1 MIFRA
6 FRHPP
11 LHITAVYD
19 QAAVRSFR
27 RLSMLPE
34 GYVHAALSLSHMA
47 SQRLTCSRA
56 PRREVS
62 NRLNG
67 RPDLARSGPEIGLQI
82 ATVRAAATVEGSA
95 ARPGHP
101 AAGTRHRRPYL
112 RAMWADSAPASGV
125 AFAAAAWWSRHRT
138 SRTPFTLVLLGV
150 ACRCGK
156 KAQHVSKHHQA
167 AGRAAGECSVPVLVC
182 LNASRLWLTFPLSLL
197 ANSNSIRPFCASTAL
212 EKLIGADNGLK
223 SRADQIEKVRLCVW
237 YTPHKPHS
245 EELRLRVA
253 RVCRVTHTRPVR
265 SSSVSSSVSKYEP
278 GAFGALSG

>member
-1 MIFRA
+1 M
-6 FRHPP
+6 
-11 LHITAVYD
+11 
-19 QAAVRSFR
+19 RSFR

-125 AFAAAAWWSRHRT
+125 AFDDDHRNTSLAHERPICSRQHDRRDSVR
-138 SRTPFTLVLLGV
+138 SRRRSEEGEVDGGRESRRRGARRHAPATATTHDDNMLLLQRHPG
-150 ACRCGK
+150 
-156 KAQHVSKHHQA
+156 
-167 AGRAAGECSVPVLVC
+167 AGTA
-182 LNASRLWLTFPLSLL
+182 
-197 ANSNSIRPFCASTAL
+197 AL
-212 EKLIGADNGLK
+212 E
-223 SRADQIEKVRLCVW
+223 E
-237 YTPHKPHS
+237 
-245 EELRLRVA
+245 
-253 RVCRVTHTRPVR
+253 TRP
-265 SSSVSSSVSKYEP
+265 
-278 GAFGALSG
+278 A